1 MPFYAN
7 SIIQVANV
15 TFFLHFHELSLKCL
29 PKKHFLKHLKHLH
42 MPCKRLIDLMPK
54 KNRKRRSRFYLLLS
68 KRYASA
74 KQCFYYLPLKACLIF
89 F

>member
-54 KNRKRRSRFYLLLS
+54 KIGSIAPDFICSLAKGMLLLNNAFII
-68 KRYASA
+68 YH
-74 KQCFYYLPLKACLIF
+74 
-89 F
+89 